1 MKETRD
7 GLNFGEMHVPRLF
20 RKLFIPTLL
29 GLLAGVLLTLAD
41 GIAVGRGV
49 GSDALAAVNVAAPV
63 YMITTGLALM
73 FGSGVSIVAST
84 HLAKGNRKA
93 ANINVTQAFLVPTLI
108 MLAVVIILNLFPSIF
123 CILLGGSEK
132 LFPYVKEY
140 WQYVSPA
147 LVMLVILTT
156 GLFVARID
164 GAPNFG
170 MMVNVIVA
178 IINIILDYLLVF
190 PLDMGIK
197 GAALATSAAT
207 TTGAVAMLWY
217 FTRHSRI
224 LRLYRIKL
232 SQTSLRLT
240 RRNCNYMVK
249 LGMPTFVAETAMTCM
264 MVVGNFMFMSR
275 LQEDGVAAFSVA
287 CYLFPL
293 VFMFGNA
300 IAQSALP
307 IVSYNHALGS
317 HARVKQAFR
326 ISMTAAMILGLAQ
339 TLLVYAAAPSIVS
352 VFIGSE
358 MPAHSIGVAGLPLFA
373 ATCLFFTLNIVLI
386 GYYQSMEYYRL
397 STTFMVLRGYVLIIP
412 SFLFLPSILND
423 KGLWLAVP
431 LSELLTLLLIVSYEF
446 VRRLNLK

>member
-84 HLAKGNRKA
+84 HLAKGNRKV

-249 LGMPTFVAETAMTCM
+249 LGMPTFVAETAMTCIFH
-264 MVVGNFMFMSR
+264 VYEPTSGRWCGSLQCCLLSIPTR
-275 LQEDGVAAFSVA
+275 LHVRQCHCSICPTHCKLQPRIGQSCTCETSIPHLNDSCHDIRFS
-287 CYLFPL
+287 
-293 VFMFGNA
+293 
-300 IAQSALP
+300 SD
-307 IVSYNHALGS
+307 
-317 HARVKQAFR
+317 
-326 ISMTAAMILGLAQ
+326 T
-339 TLLVYAAAPSIVS
+339 
-352 VFIGSE
+352 
-358 MPAHSIGVAGLPLFA
+358 AGLCSGTFHRKRLYRFRNASSQHRGSRSTIICSYLSILYTQYRVNRILPEYGVLSSFHYIHGA
-373 ATCLFFTLNIVLI
+373 SRICLDNT
-386 GYYQSMEYYRL
+386 
-397 STTFMVLRGYVLIIP
+397 
-412 SFLFLPSILND
+412 FLPFPTVN
-423 KGLWLAVP
+423 
-431 LSELLTLLLIVSYEF
+431 TQ
-446 VRRLNLK
+446 